1 VSMTTAQLIDRLTQL
16 HPRLIDL
23 KLERMERL
31 LVALGNPHHRLPP
44 TLHVAGTNGKGSTI
58 AFMRAM
64 LEAHGLRVHAYTSPH
79 LVRFNERIRIGR
91 TGGGVLVSDAALADA
106 LIRCEQANQGQPIT
120 IFEIITAAA
129 LLLFSEHPAD
139 VLLLEV
145 GLGGRFDATNII
157 DKPVASII
165 TPVSIDHTDFLGAD
179 IAGIAAEKA
188 GIIKR
193 GVPVI
198 VSHQG
203 FVEAES
209 VIEKTALL
217 MQAPLIRF
225 GQEFQVH
232 REDGR
237 LVYQDDHGLLDLPL
251 PRMAGHHQHINAGT
265 AIAALRVAGFGLNET
280 GLFEQGLT
288 TAFWPARMQNLNAGP
303 LAKQLP
309 PHSELWL
316 DGGHNRDG
324 ARVLSETLAALHHQQ
339 PRPLVLI
346 SGLLSSKDSQGF
358 LDQFRPLAPLV
369 IAVPIPDHVASRKA
383 EEVAAQARHAGYE
396 ALEAQTIEDA
406 FTLIRNRSW
415 TSAPRIVICG
425 SLYLA
430 GDVLRRNETPPL

>member
-1 VSMTTAQLIDRLTQL
+1 MTTAQLIDRLTQL

-91 TGGGVLVSDAALADA
+91 TGGGVLVDDAALADA

-129 LLLFSEHPAD
+129 LLLFSEHPAN

-145 GLGGRFDATNII
+145 GLGGRFDATNVI

-165 TPVSIDHTDFLGAD
+165 TPVSIDHTDFLGTD
-179 IAGIAAEKA
+179 IAGIATEKA

-237 LVYQDDHGLLDLPL
+237 LV
-251 PRMAGHHQHINAGT
+251 
-265 AIAALRVAGFGLNET
+265 
-280 GLFEQGLT
+280 
-288 TAFWPARMQNLNAGP
+288 
-303 LAKQLP
+303 
-309 PHSELWL
+309 
-316 DGGHNRDG
+316 
-324 ARVLSETLAALHHQQ
+324 
-339 PRPLVLI
+339 
-346 SGLLSSKDSQGF
+346 
-358 LDQFRPLAPLV
+358 
-369 IAVPIPDHVASRKA
+369 
-383 EEVAAQARHAGYE
+383 
-396 ALEAQTIEDA
+396 
-406 FTLIRNRSW
+406 
-415 TSAPRIVICG
+415 
-425 SLYLA
+425 
-430 GDVLRRNETPPL
+430 